1 MAGIWDSNLK
11 RLVGANPQHFVTWL
25 LAGAQVIRELSGHLN
40 RAIDIDIL
48 YEVMLDGERLAFHLE
63 LQRHRDVDMKKRVL
77 EYNVFAHCKF
87 DCPVISFVLYLKKDG
102 NIVESPLVL
111 TLPDGREILRFNF
124 ITVKL
129 WEIATDELRQTG
141 LVGLL
146 PLLPLTREGTTQE
159 VVEEVVTRLLD
170 LEGRFKQA
178 NLLSITFTLASLA
191 LDTQED
197 KDWLIRRFR
206 MYQDI
211 LRDTEIYQ
219 IIMQEG
225 VQQQQQKE
233 LQDLR
238 QILLG
243 FLQER
248 FSGLVSF
255 ATTQISNITD
265 IEILKQLT
273 LKVSLSQTENEARQ
287 YLVEAGK
294 KNRN

>member
-11 RLVGANPQHFVTWL
+11 RLVLANPQHFVTWL
-25 LAGAQVIRELSGHLN
+25 LAGAQVIRELSEHLN
-40 RAIDIDIL
+40 RAID
-48 YEVMLDGERLAFHLE
+48 
-63 LQRHRDVDMKKRVL
+63 
-77 EYNVFAHCKF
+77 
-87 DCPVISFVLYLKKDG
+87 
-102 NIVESPLVL
+102 
-111 TLPDGREILRFNF
+111 
-124 ITVKL
+124 
-129 WEIATDELRQTG
+129 
-141 LVGLL
+141 
-146 PLLPLTREGTTQE
+146 
-159 VVEEVVTRLLD
+159 
-170 LEGRFKQA
+170 
-178 NLLSITFTLASLA
+178 
-191 LDTQED
+191 TQED
-197 KDWLIRRFR
+197 KNWLIRRFR